1 MLVKQKYLEN
11 MLHVGEI
18 EILKKKN
25 VDEIEI
31 FKRNGNG
38 EIEILKKNPPYCCYK
53 KKPEMFENKMKC
65 WRNRNV
71 LKN

>member
-11 MLHVGEI
+11 KIHVGEI

-38 EIEILKKNPPYCCYK
+38 EIEILKKPT
-53 KKPEMFENKMKC
+53 
-65 WRNRNV
+65 
-71 LKN
+71 LLLL